1 MENLCWTQKRLA
13 VRMCVSPDE
22 VSSWVRGVNHPTL
35 ETVKELCEIF
45 YIPIQE
51 LTNDAIDIPEY
62 YELEPWEAYIDY
74 GDLRRPGDSIHTIID
89 AGLAYE
95 GMLHRFTNEGGA
107 ECSAIYR
114 GNMEMWRHSIRSI
127 LKMTGRVP
135 SLQQVII
142 MRSSL
147 VQPFMMEAS
156 SYQSQVFS

>member
-1 MENLCWTQKRLA
+1 MSTLNEKLRILIKNQCWTQKRLA
-13 VRMCVSPDE
+13 EYMCVSPDT

-51 LTNDAIDIPEY
+51 LTNDEIDIPEY

-74 GDLRRPGDSIHTIID
+74 GDLRRPGDSVHTIID

-95 GMLHRFTNEGGA
+95 GMLHRFSNEGGA

-114 GNMEMWRHSIRSI
+114 GNMEMWWHYREHEAKMIREWNE
-127 LKMTGRVP
+127 VHCDD
-135 SLQQVII
+135 
-142 MRSSL
+142 
-147 VQPFMMEAS
+147 
-156 SYQSQVFS
+156 